1 MKVSSTRCISL
12 AYSQEIPIIYLV
24 EQRDVED
31 EPEAFSIRNVA
42 QVPDVNQVPRLIIQ
56 PLCWPCV
63 ETIRFPRFDFGVP
76 VLVGSE
82 GPRVLVG
89 SSFRG
94 VFG

>member
-1 MKVSSTRCISL
+1 MNVSSTMCIAHFQGIVL
-12 AYSQEIPIIYLV
+12 CLRV
-24 EQRDVED
+24 QRDVED
-31 EPEAFSIRNVA
+31 KPEAFSIRNVA
-42 QVPDVNQVPRLIIQ
+42 QVPAVNQVPRLIIQ

-63 ETIRFPRFDFGVP
+63 VTIRFPLFEFGVP